1 MSGRVCA
8 SGSTDGTC
16 KITTCFLKGIDGQN
30 SAGPFGSVSTFGET
44 LLVFNSNGWINSV
57 NFSPSSSVFCYAT
70 HDCELNFIDVSK
82 AAQQVKEKPDKVLY
96 KGNPFLNGIF
106 VNDDTYIACGYDKVP
121 FLFKKSGGNWDFVKH
136 LDDGFNKVK
145 DQAITQGSFDN
156 AQAFFKRSETEKAS
170 GIKLDDDVG
179 IREMNTKHSNYI
191 NCIKTYAIQ
200 GGVPAVISTSDINGF
215 IHYWDLK
222 SL

>member
-16 KITTCFLKGIDGQN
+16 KITTCFLKGIDGAN
-30 SAGPFGSVSTFGET
+30 NAGPFGNVSTFGET

-136 LDDGFNKVK
+136 LDDGISKVK

-156 AQAFFKRSETEKAS
+156 AQAFFQRSET
-170 GIKLDDDVG
+170 
-179 IREMNTKHSNYI
+179 
-191 NCIKTYAIQ
+191 
-200 GGVPAVISTSDINGF
+200 
-215 IHYWDLK
+215 
-222 SL
+222 